1 VSVSPGDLCYRCNIC
16 GLVSTVR
23 LAELHRE
30 RRSCPNP
37 ACGSTPRFRSIVHML
52 STELFGTSIP
62 LPSFPYRKD
71 LRGIGMSDWIGYAGP
86 LAERLS
92 FVNTYYHTDPHL
104 DITSIEGWDQGVYDF
119 IISSEVFEHVAPP
132 VSRGFENCRR
142 LLKPGGV
149 LILTT
154 PYRAQPGLRTREHFP
169 DLFDYMILDIGADKH
184 RVINRTQSGQV
195 QTFDDLVFHEGP
207 GVALEMRV
215 FSEESLLADLGA
227 AGFTEI
233 RTLREPNFE
242 HGVYWPGA
250 DSWPISARA

>member
-1 VSVSPGDLCYRCNIC
+1 
-16 GLVSTVR
+16 
-23 LAELHRE
+23 
-30 RRSCPNP
+30 
-37 ACGSTPRFRSIVHML
+37 
-52 STELFGTSIP
+52 
-62 LPSFPYRKD
+62 
-71 LRGIGMSDWIGYAGP
+71 
-86 LAERLS
+86 
-92 FVNTYYHTDPHL
+92 
-104 DITSIEGWDQGVYDF
+104 
-119 IISSEVFEHVAPP
+119 VFEHVAPP

-154 PYRAQPGLRTREHFP
+154 PYLAQPGLRTREHFP
-169 DLFDYMILDIGADKH
+169 DLFDYMILDIGNGKH

-215 FSEESLLADLGA
+215 FSEESLLADLQA

-233 RTLREPNFE
+233 RTRREPDFE